1 MSFSLQA
8 VLFDLDGVLV
18 HSPLDLDAIK
28 RELFGDASVFII
40 EGLEAFPEKEKL
52 EKQEILHMRELE
64 AAANASLDPGV
75 DELFKWINDRGLEK
89 GIITRNTCDV
99 VNLIKKKFQIDFGA
113 VVAREDAPPKPDPES
128 VYTACR
134 MLNVNPENCVMVG
147 DFAFDIEA
155 GKRAGCR
162 TVFIET
168 EKFRHLRPGEDARI
182 TSLIELIKV
191 LEKWTAES

>member
-134 MLNVNPENCVMVG
+134 MLNDPILME
-147 DFAFDIEA
+147 DIRNELLKIKNTL
-155 GKRAGCR
+155 GG
-162 TVFIET
+162 
-168 EKFRHLRPGEDARI
+168 PGASR
-182 TSLIELIKV
+182 KV
-191 LEKWTAES
+191 AATALDMLS